1 MKMTQGKV
9 TFSVMGLGG
18 RASAYLSALQAY
30 APHAYQLVAVA
41 DPDPAKQARARS
53 EYGLGEGQIFD
64 TDLDMM
70 AQPRLSDVAIIAT
83 QDKLH
88 LRDIRGLLEKGYD
101 LILEKPVATTLEVSL
116 TAVPA
121 QSHAGRAAGGCRPVQ
136 GLPRANGGG
145 VPCASPFALL

>member
-1 MKMTQGKV
+1 MH
-9 TFSVMGLGG
+9 
-18 RASAYLSALQAY
+18 YQAY

-101 LILEKPVATTLEVSL
+101 LILEKPVATTLDELREVAGLSRVFPGQMV
-116 TAVPA
+116 AVC
-121 QSHAGRAAGGCRPVQ
+121 HVLR
-136 GLPRANGGG
+136 
-145 VPCASPFALL
+145 PFALL

>member
-53 EYGLGEGQIFD
+53 EYGLGEGQIFVLCKRGEAHGLWQSPIHGETKKGHFQEQESENRQAKGVD
-64 TDLDMM
+64 SKEM
-70 AQPRLSDVAIIAT
+70 ASLVSAEF
-83 QDKLH
+83 
-88 LRDIRGLLEKGYD
+88 LLPGCAS
-101 LILEKPVATTLEVSL
+101 LVTLTLEVPS
-116 TAVPA
+116 
-121 QSHAGRAAGGCRPVQ
+121 
-136 GLPRANGGG
+136 
-145 VPCASPFALL
+145 